1 MIIRLKC
8 YVCYIMLDILI
19 IRGSPYNL
27 VYFKIY
33 IRRSIMHGCGL
44 LYFQQGYIPSMR

>member
-1 MIIRLKC
+1 MLCMLHYIRYFDL
-8 YVCYIMLDILI
+8 LEL
-19 IRGSPYNL
+19 GSPYNL

-33 IRRSIMHGCGL
+33 IQRSIVHGCGL